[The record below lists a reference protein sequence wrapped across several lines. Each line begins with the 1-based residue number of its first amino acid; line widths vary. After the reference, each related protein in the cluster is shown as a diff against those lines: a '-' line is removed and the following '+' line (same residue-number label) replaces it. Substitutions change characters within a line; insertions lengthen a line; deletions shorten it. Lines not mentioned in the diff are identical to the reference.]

1 MRSIQ
6 YHPSDPLK
14 PFIERFIISEEA
26 AENVYKVLPGTGVV
40 MGFQFKGRLY
50 QVKDGNPVEL
60 SRSGITGLNDTYKLF
75 KNSDGIGTVLVHF
88 KEGGASP
95 FFREPIHELF
105 GSSVSLD
112 NFLLRSE
119 LLVFEER
126 LSEAVTNLQKIEIV
140 EKFLLLRMR
149 PFTPDPI
156 VMQALDLILKRK
168 GDIRI
173 SELLT
178 QLNISQ
184 SPLEKRFRRIVGA
197 SPKKFASIVRFRN
210 IIANAA
216 PSGSLT
222 AVGYDAG
229 FYDQSHFIKEFRKF
243 SGNTPEEY
251 FNSK

>member
-1 MRSIQ
+1 MESIQ
-6 YHPSDPLK
+6 YQPSGPLK
-14 PFIERFIISEEA
+14 PFIERFIISEVA

-40 MGFQFKGRLY
+40 MGFQFQGRLY
-50 QVKDGNPVEL
+50 HVKDGNPLEL

-75 KNSDGIGTVLVHF
+75 KNSNGIGTVLVYF

-95 FFREPIHELF
+95 FFQEPIHELF

-126 LSEAVTNLQKIEIV
+126 LSEAVTYLQKIEVV
-140 EKFLLLRMR
+140 EEFLLLRMR
-149 PFTPDPI
+149 PFNSDPM
-156 VMQALDLILKRK
+156 VMQALDLIFKRK

-173 SELLT
+173 SELLR

-210 IIANAA
+210 IIRNATLPA
-216 PSGSLT
+216 SLT

-243 SGNTPEEY
+243 SGDTPEEY
-251 FNSK
+251 FNAR